1 MLAASSTLAA
11 CTNTSSETQDPQ
23 PDSPPVLDP
32 ELIAAWGGLPPPA
45 CLTSDPDVIVTWD
58 PSTKRCVPDVC
69 DGALLTDIRGLDGR
83 ASVRNLC
90 AGPLFDHERTATCL
104 EGQSFLFLGDSTIQE
119 TVQDIAALLANIG
132 REHDTFFKF
141 ITDMKSYLKKKGPKA
156 YKLPQGVYLQMH
168 GARVTGRDFTVRH
181 DALKTS
187 LRFRFMGHPDPR
199 YNNDGIVTF
208 LHPSILSEFMCQ
220 FATEPPTE
228 LRCRPLDALV
238 LNSGQHDVLTKK
250 APSHLIT
257 RWFTM
262 HLDLLLTL
270 VAPHHAAAT
279 AAATGAPPAQ
289 AIAATAGTA
298 AGTERPVR
306 NALLAELDSV
316 SRQRVSALGIPFLDT
331 AAVMISTPNWPACC
345 SVSGVHSGSHEH
357 GDFVKA
363 YNRSNDF
370 TASSLV
376 TNMQL
381 RSLCPV
387 RRA

>member
-1 MLAASSTLAA
+1 M
-11 CTNTSSETQDPQ
+11 
-23 PDSPPVLDP
+23 
-32 ELIAAWGGLPPPA
+32 
-45 CLTSDPDVIVTWD
+45 
-58 PSTKRCVPDVC
+58 
-69 DGALLTDIRGLDGR
+69 
-83 ASVRNLC
+83 
-90 AGPLFDHERTATCL
+90 
-104 EGQSFLFLGDSTIQE
+104 
-119 TVQDIAALLANIG
+119 QDIAALLANIG

-187 LRFRFMGHPDPR
+187 LRFRFMGHHDLR

-228 LRCRPLDALV
+228 LKCKPLDALV

-250 APSHLIT
+250 APSHLIA

-262 HLDLLLTL
+262 HLDLLLAL

-279 AAATGAPPAQ
+279 AAATAAPPAQ

-298 AGTERPVR
+298 AGTERPVYGGDFGGGAEHRTLPPLPYRVIWRGNTMYLPDSRR

-331 AAVMISTPNWPACC
+331 AAVMNSTPNWPACC

-387 RRA
+387 QRAWCAGVPC